1 MAKYTKGFGDE
12 IESKHSFLSSDKW
25 TIRVNYSD
33 IERFVK
39 IFYTRIWK
47 IMEKSSTIS
56 EVHI

>member
-12 IESKHSFLSSDKW
+12 IESKHSFSSSDKW